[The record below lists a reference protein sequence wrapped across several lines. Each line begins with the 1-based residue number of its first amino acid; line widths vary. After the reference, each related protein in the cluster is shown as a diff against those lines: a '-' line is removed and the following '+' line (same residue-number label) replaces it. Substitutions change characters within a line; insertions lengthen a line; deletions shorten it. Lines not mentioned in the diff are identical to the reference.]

1 MNIAVIINSNEPLF
15 DIRMYSFS
23 VLPGKEITDPE
34 TASGEKQE
42 LSTNR
47 PEGVVGL

>member
-1 MNIAVIINSNEPLF
+1 MNIAVIINSSEPLF
-15 DIRMYSFS
+15 DIRMYSFN
-23 VLPGKEITDPE
+23 VRQVRKLPILKP
-34 TASGEKQE
+34 ASGEKQE